1 VRAVIRAKRTRLLA
15 LICVLAAAP
24 GAVLAQTADD
34 QGRKVEKHR
43 LDELKAMRREM
54 LRTMQ
59 DFDARIKKLEAEMR
73 TQAAQEKPATGKPA
87 VVMPTAAKQAAE
99 DSGTKNAAAKKPV
112 AVADDTTEQIRVS
125 APYGGASMPDR
136 YPPPP
141 AGEEDTWGKYQ
152 PGRGFIAVRSKDG
165 ELAFSIISYV
175 RYLNQLGLSPTYTD
189 AFGRKFTVQRRQDVL
204 LNKINFS
211 AKGWL
216 FDPNFSYRVW
226 VWTQNAAMGDPAQV
240 VVAGHMGY
248 HFDDLLNLYG
258 GVAPLPAT
266 RSLNWTYPNWLKMDN
281 RTIADEFFRGSY
293 TFGFW
298 ADGNLTDNLQYRA
311 MIANNLSALG
321 IDAAQLSA
329 RFSTYSVALW
339 WMPTTGEFGPGLGFG
354 DYAFHDKLATMFGIH
369 YTQSPENKQEQPGVN
384 EFENSQIRL
393 SDGTLVFGANPFN
406 NGTQINDA
414 TYKMADAN
422 AGVKYRG
429 FSLEG
434 EYYAR
439 WVGDFNATGPLPVNH
454 LFDQGF
460 QVQAS
465 AMLIPKQL
473 QLYSAGSKILGQYG
487 NPWDFSMGLNWY
499 PFSRPEVHINTQG
512 VYLYRSPV
520 GGPSYP
526 YVVGGTGWFTNTDF
540 IITF

>member
-1 VRAVIRAKRTRLLA
+1 MTRTKLAGLLA
-15 LICVLAAAP
+15 LAFLVVAP
-24 GAVLAQTADD
+24 AHANAQTAAD
-34 QGRKVEKHR
+34 QSRKVDKHR
-43 LDELKAMRREM
+43 LDELRAMRREM
-54 LRTMQ
+54 LHTMQ
-59 DFDARIKKLEAEMR
+59 DFDARIKKLEAEM
-73 TQAAQEKPATGKPA
+73 QAQA
-87 VVMPTAAKQAAE
+87 VQSRSAAAKQRVEAPA
-99 DSGTKNAAAKKPV
+99 KPV
-112 AVADDTTEQIRVS
+112 AEKIAAVKPASDKAAEVADNTTEQIRV
-125 APYGGASMPDR
+125 APYGGISMPDR

-141 AGEEDTWGKYQ
+141 AGEDDRWGKYQ
-152 PGRGFIAVRSKDG
+152 PGRGFVAVRSKDG

-175 RYLNQLGLSPTYTD
+175 RYLNQLNLSPTYTD
-189 AFGRKFTVQRRQDVL
+189 SFGRTFTVARRQDVL

-226 VWTQNAAMGDPAQV
+226 VWTQNSAMGDTSQV

-258 GVAPLPAT
+258 GVAPMPTT
-266 RSLNWTYPNWLKMDN
+266 RSTNWTYPNWLKMDN

-321 IDAAQLSA
+321 INAQQLSG

-354 DYAFHDKLATMFGIH
+354 DYAYHEHVATLFGIH
-369 YTQSPENKQEQPGVN
+369 YTQSPENKQEQPNVN
-384 EFENSQIRL
+384 TFENTQIRL
-393 SDGTLVFGANPFN
+393 SDGTLVFSSNPFN

-465 AMLIPKQL
+465 TMLIPKQL
-473 QLYSAGSKILGQYG
+473 QAYSAGSKILGQYG
-487 NPWDFSMGLNWY
+487 NPWDFSVGLNWY

-512 VYLYRSPV
+512 VYLWRSPV

-526 YVVGGTGWFTNTDF
+526 YVVGGTGWFADTDI